1 MQAIEGT
8 LDDGR
13 LTLFSPLPTGIHRAR
28 VVVLVEDAPAPAL
41 PAQELRETP
50 VLAENEFSALSLA
63 AWADDSIDEDVD
75 WEAYFELV

>member
-41 PAQELRETP
+41 PARSRETP

-63 AWADDSIDEDVD
+63 AWAGDSIDEDVD